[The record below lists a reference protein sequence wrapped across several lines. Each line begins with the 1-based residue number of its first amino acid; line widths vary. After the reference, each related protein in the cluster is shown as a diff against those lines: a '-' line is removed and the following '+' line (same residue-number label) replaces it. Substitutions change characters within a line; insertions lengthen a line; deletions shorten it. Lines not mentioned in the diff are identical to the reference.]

1 MATMSFIAN
10 VDKTVTVQGNVFSIT
25 IPTLP
30 SGFTMYLNEVQVT
43 SGQVVQISEDTAI
56 RIDYTPTP
64 VTLDVSY
71 TNANNV
77 TIDGNT
83 VLSGASLTLAG
94 GNHTAVFTGAT
105 AIPSVTLNGD
115 GCTGF
120 SVNGIGF
127 TANDLPYT
135 FQPLGGVI
143 NTIFYNGE
151 DIGDHDI
158 TISGTNISAITVNN
172 VSETLPFTTT
182 VDENLQIAVSGE
194 IYQVDVSSI
203 GGAKIYKDGE
213 MISDGT
219 SVLHQIIDVESD
231 TFISIDG
238 THEITVTGE
247 DVKSISV
254 NGVLVDVESL
264 PASISNR
271 NMTATFSVNGYE
283 PSEVHVIGEYID
295 TVTVDGVSVPVSSS
309 GSVAFELTT
318 VENNHFISI
327 MGSQPRE
334 YAITWNDNGSTT
346 IYMDG
351 EEMADGATNYISKD
365 VYIEAL
371 PEPIPVHIESAE
383 DARVQV
389 NGRDYNSTDF
399 SVQINSATEIDV
411 TTETC
416 KLTVDYGD
424 NSYSFVV
431 PQGIV
436 YITAPHRD
444 GWIFDTW
451 SSNNVGIDSPKSVQ
465 TTINLTG
472 RNNAN
477 LVAHYQRIITWN
489 KPNEW
494 N

>member
-1 MATMSFIAN
+1 MATMSFTAN
-10 VDKTVTVQGNVFSIT
+10 VDKTVTVHGNVFSIT

-30 SGFTMYLNEVQVT
+30 TGFSMYLNEVQVT

-64 VTLDVSY
+64 VTLTANY
-71 TNANNV
+71 TNANNF
-77 TIDGNT
+77 TIDGNS
-83 VLSGASLTLAG
+83 VLSGSTITLAG
-94 GNHTAVFTGAT
+94 GSHVAEFSGAT
-105 AIPSVTLNGD
+105 QIPSVTLNGS

-120 SVNGIGF
+120 SVNGIAF
-127 TANDLPYT
+127 TAADLPYT
-135 FQPLGGVI
+135 FQPLGGVT
-143 NTIFYNGE
+143 NSLFYNGS
-151 DIGDHDI
+151 DLGNHDI
-158 TISGTNISAITVNN
+158 TISGTNIAAMTVNN
-172 VSETLPFTTT
+172 TPVHLPYTTT
-182 VDENLQIAVSGE
+182 VENDLAIAVSGE
-194 IYQVDVSSI
+194 VYQVDVSSV
-203 GGAKIYKDGE
+203 GGAKIYKDGVI
-213 MISDGT
+213 ISDGT
-219 SVLHQIIDVESD
+219 TSVHQIIDIESD
-231 TFISIDG
+231 TFLSVDG

-271 NMTATFSVNGYE
+271 NMTAAFSVNGYE
-283 PSEVHVIGEYID
+283 PSEVHVTGEYID
-295 TVTVDGVSVPVSSS
+295 TVTVDGVTVPVSES
-309 GSVAFELTT
+309 GSIAFELTT
-318 VENNHFISI
+318 VENNHFITI
-327 MGSQPRE
+327 IGSQPRE

-346 IYMDG
+346 LYMDG
-351 EEMADGATNYISKD
+351 VEMADGATNYISKD
-365 VYIEAL
+365 VFIESL

-389 NGRDYNSTDF
+389 NGRDYNSSDF
-399 SVQINSATEIDV
+399 SVTINSATEIDV

-416 KLTVDYGD
+416 RLTVDYGD
-424 NSYSFVV
+424 NSYTFTV

-436 YITAPHRD
+436 YVTAPHRD

-472 RNNAN
+472 RNVAN
-477 LVAHYQRIITWN
+477 LVAHYQRLLTWN